1 MTRLLVLLPLGVL
14 LALSVVFFLQLDDGR
29 DASLIPSALIGKPAP
44 SLTLPGLGV
53 THGFGPADLADGRV
67 KIVNFWAS
75 WCAPCRI
82 EHPIFSTLKGQVDLY
97 GVVYKD
103 KTEQS
108 LGFLDELG
116 NPFDRIGV
124 DGDGRAGI
132 EWGLTGVPET
142 YVVDGKGR
150 IAWKH
155 AGQVTPDVLRKA
167 ILPAVER
174 ARAAN

>member
-1 MTRLLVLLPLGVL
+1 MLPLVVV
-14 LALSVVFFLQLDDGR
+14 LALSAIFFVRLDNGD
-29 DASLIPSALIGKPAP
+29 DPALIPSALIGRPAP
-44 SLTLPGLGV
+44 ALALPGLGP
-53 THGFGPADLADGRV
+53 TPGFGPADLADGRV

-82 EHPIFSTLKGQVDLY
+82 EHPIFSSLKGQVDLY
-97 GVVYKD
+97 GVAYKD
-103 KTEQS
+103 KTEQA

-116 NPFDRIGV
+116 NPFDRIGM
-124 DGDGRAGI
+124 DADGRAGI

-155 AGQVTPDVLRKA
+155 AGQVTPDVIRKA

-174 ARAAN
+174 ARAER